1 MGMLVQPWHL
11 IVLLVLAV
19 VVAALSGLVIW
30 LVRRRFGHP
39 VISYD

>member
-19 VVAALSGLVIW
+19 VVFLVCRVLW
-30 LVRRRFGHP
+30 RLGSRLK
-39 VISYD
+39 